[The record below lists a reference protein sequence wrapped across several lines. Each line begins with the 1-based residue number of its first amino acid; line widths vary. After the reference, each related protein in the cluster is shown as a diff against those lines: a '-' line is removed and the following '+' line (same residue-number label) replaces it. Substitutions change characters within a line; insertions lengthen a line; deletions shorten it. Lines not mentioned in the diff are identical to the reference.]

1 MSGDVRRNMLHSPAV
16 WVGGAAF
23 LLGVT
28 GILTIASS
36 RYPMVYPDMLLA
48 KQALFLV
55 AGVAVMLAASSVP
68 FGRYRRY
75 APTLGAAGLLLLMIL
90 PLQGVKVHGMRG
102 WLRFGAISLQ
112 PSELMKAP
120 FLLML
125 ALILAK
131 RELPESRRF
140 ALGMLW
146 TLGWIIPVVLQPDFG
161 TAAIY
166 FGAFVLLCFAIG
178 GKLRYVAIPL
188 VSGAA
193 AAVWFIYRYEY
204 AWKRLSGFWD
214 PESDP
219 LGSGWHP
226 LQFKLAIAHGHLFGV
241 KIGGALWSNHYLPF
255 PYNDSAFATLSETL
269 GFTGGLL
276 VCGASV
282 LLAWSLWRLGKSPI
296 PRENRIFIIAVMLM
310 LALQSMIH
318 ISVNLC
324 LLPATGL
331 TMPFVSYGGSSLIG
345 CFWMLGMA
353 ISAGAEREEQ
363 KIQPIN
369 TEE

>member
-1 MSGDVRRNMLHSPAV
+1 
-16 WVGGAAF
+16 
-23 LLGVT
+23 
-28 GILTIASS
+28 
-36 RYPMVYPDMLLA
+36 MLLA

-68 FGRYRRY
+68 FRWYRRY
-75 APTLGAAGLLLLMIL
+75 APVLGGVGLLLLMIL
-90 PLQGVKVHGMRG
+90 PLQGVRVHGMRG

-125 ALILAK
+125 AVILAK
-131 RELPESRRF
+131 RELTEFRRF
-140 ALGMLW
+140 ALGALW
-146 TLGWIIPVVLQPDFG
+146 TLVWIVLVVLQPDFG

-166 FGAFVLLCFAIG
+166 FGAFVLLYFAIG
-178 GKLRYVAIPL
+178 GELRYLAIPL

-193 AAVWFIYRYEY
+193 AAAWFVCRHAY
-204 AWKRLSGFWD
+204 AWKRLSAFMD

-241 KIGGALWSNHYLPF
+241 KLGGALWSNHYLPF

-276 VCGASV
+276 VCGALV
-282 LLAWSLWRLGKSPI
+282 LLAWSLWRLGRSPM
-296 PRENRIFIIAVMLM
+296 PRANRIFIVAALLL

-353 ISAGAEREEQ
+353 LSAGAEREEQ
-363 KIQPIN
+363 KIQPTN